1 MPRKLIRPKEL
12 DELQD
17 LARTIGIETSDT
29 YSINVADRLKRLPP
43 YLFGKLNHLRYEKR
57 RAGIDVI
64 DLGMGNPIDATPE
77 PIVDKLCEAVRDARN
92 HRYSVSVG
100 LYNLRR
106 DCANHYEQVWGVKLD
121 PSKEVIATIG
131 SKEGFSHM
139 CLAMLG
145 PGDTALVPN
154 PAFPIHVYSVAL
166 AGGNV
171 VSYPVN
177 DEEQTLRDISFICK
191 VLYPKPRVLIIN
203 YPHNPSTAT
212 VELPFFEEVVALAK
226 KHNFLVIHDFAYSET
241 TFDGWKAPSFL
252 QAKGA
257 IDVGCEFTTLSKNY
271 SMAGWRIG
279 FCAGHPEMVKAL
291 GKIKG
296 YYDYGI
302 FQPVQ
307 IAAIIAFRH
316 CQEYVENM
324 KQIYQHRRDVLCDG
338 LARYGWSIPKP
349 KGTMFVWAPI
359 PEEFRH
365 IGSINFALKLIEEAE
380 VAVAPGRGFG
390 DAGEGFLRIALVE
403 NEKRL
408 KQAVRQ
414 IGRCMRSGKKE

>member
-1 MPRKLIRPKEL
+1 MPRKLIKPKEL

-77 PIVDKLCEAVRDARN
+77 PIVDKLCEAVKDARN

-106 DCANHYEQVWGVKLD
+106 DCANHYEQIWGVKLD
-121 PSKEVIATIG
+121 PSKEIIATIG

-166 AGGNV
+166 AGANV

-212 VELPFFEEVVALAK
+212 VELAFFEEVVGLAK

-257 IDVGCEFTTLSKNY
+257 IEVGCEFTTLSKNY

-279 FCAGHPEMVKAL
+279 FCAGHPDMVRAL

-316 CQEYVENM
+316 CQEYVEKM
-324 KQIYQHRRDVLCDG
+324 KQIYQQRRDVLCDG
-338 LARYGWSIPKP
+338 LARYGWNIPKP

-403 NEKRL
+403 NDKRL

-414 IGRCMRSGKKE
+414 IGRCIRGGKG

>member
-1 MPRKLIRPKEL
+1 MPRKLIKPKDL

-17 LARTIGIETSDT
+17 LARTIGIETTDT

-77 PIVDKLCEAVRDARN
+77 PIVEKMCEAVKDPRN

-106 DCANHYEQVWGVKLD
+106 DCAKHYEQVWGVKLD

-212 VELPFFEEVVALAK
+212 VELPFFQELVALAK

-241 TFDGWKAPSFL
+241 TFDGWRAPSFL

-257 IDVGCEFTTLSKNY
+257 IEVGCEFTTLSKNY

-316 CQEYVENM
+316 CQEYVEKM
-324 KQIYQHRRDVLCDG
+324 KQVYQQRRDVLCDG
-338 LARYGWSIPKP
+338 LARYGWNIPKP
-349 KGTMFVWAPI
+349 KATMFVWAPI
-359 PEEFRH
+359 PEEFRPM
-365 IGSINFALKLIEEAE
+365 GSINFALKLIEEAE

-414 IGRCMRSGKKE
+414 IGRCMRSGKT

>member
-1 MPRKLIRPKEL
+1 MPRKLIKPKDL

-17 LARTIGIETSDT
+17 LARTIGIETTDT

-77 PIVDKLCEAVRDARN
+77 PIVEKMCEAVKDPRN

-106 DCANHYEQVWGVKLD
+106 DCAKHYEQVWGVKLD

-212 VELPFFEEVVALAK
+212 VELPFFQELVALAK

-241 TFDGWKAPSFL
+241 TFDGWRAPSFL

-257 IDVGCEFTTLSKNY
+257 IEVGCEFTTLSKNY

-291 GKIKG
+291 AKIKG

-316 CQEYVENM
+316 CQEYVEKM
-324 KQIYQHRRDVLCDG
+324 KQVYQQRRDVLCDG
-338 LARYGWSIPKP
+338 LARYGWNIPKP
-349 KGTMFVWAPI
+349 KATMFVWAPI
-359 PEEFRH
+359 PEEFRPM
-365 IGSINFALKLIEEAE
+365 GSINFALKLIEEAE

-414 IGRCMRSGKKE
+414 IGRCMRSGKT

>member
-1 MPRKLIRPKEL
+1 MPRKLIKPKDL

-17 LARTIGIETSDT
+17 LARTIGIETTDT

-77 PIVDKLCEAVRDARN
+77 PIVEKMCEAVKDPRN

-106 DCANHYEQVWGVKLD
+106 DCAKHYEQVWGVKLD

-212 VELPFFEEVVALAK
+212 VELPFFQELVALAK

-241 TFDGWKAPSFL
+241 TFDGWRAPSFL

-257 IDVGCEFTTLSKNY
+257 IEVGCEFTTLSKNY

-291 GKIKG
+291 AKIKG

-316 CQEYVENM
+316 CQEYVEKM
-324 KQIYQHRRDVLCDG
+324 KGIYQQRRDVLCDG
-338 LARYGWSIPKP
+338 LARYGWNIPKP
-349 KGTMFVWAPI
+349 KATMFVWAPI
-359 PEEFRH
+359 PEEFRPM
-365 IGSINFALKLIEEAE
+365 GSINFALKLIEEAE

-414 IGRCMRSGKKE
+414 IGRCMRSGKT